1 MNTSSDSRARLWAPM
16 DACHLAQELLHR
28 TRRGDLRGAVALFD
42 HEADVTPPGLVG
54 RGRGTAAVD
63 LCEWLA
69 ECFPEDAPVQS
80 EVSGR
85 DTYAIV
91 VFRAL
96 DGPSGEASRRR
107 LATVLIEVGDEGGSR
122 ITRARLLADHR
133 RCAAIRQVASDARED
148 AARRRYLDR

>member
-1 MNTSSDSRARLWAPM
+1 M
-16 DACHLAQELLHR
+16 DACRLAQELLHR
-28 TRRGDLRGAVALFD
+28 TRQGDLPGAVALFD
-42 HEADVTPPGLVG
+42 AEADVTPPGLVG
-54 RGRGTAAVD
+54 HGRGTAATE

-69 ECFPEDAPVQS
+69 GSFPEDAPVQS

-85 DTYAIV
+85 GTYAV
-91 VFRAL
+91 VVYRAV
-96 DGPSGEASRRR
+96 DDPSADLPRRR
-107 LATVLIEVGDEGGSR
+107 LATVLIEVGDEVESR